1 VVLQSCNEKC
11 RMDEVRCADHAPINY
26 LHRLFSWELY
36 AGYAALV
43 IPGEQRYKKAYF
55 FISLPVIYFPKY

>member
-1 VVLQSCNEKC
+1 
-11 RMDEVRCADHAPINY
+11 MDEVRCADHAPINY